1 MHFHSYRHNDLH
13 ININFIRHR
22 ITGALCA
29 IYQKT
34 CTIKTVLKNLL
45 VINLADLS
53 LSDMR
58 TNYCM
63 VSPLLCIIA
72 WKYSVFL
79 ANLLYFILPNYVED
93 LFKSVPRFELICT
106 SCICSSWQNAKH
118 SSYMIG
124 CHRNRLLLSFSMNN
138 FISDVSWISDSGYS

>member
-1 MHFHSYRHNDLH
+1 MQ
-13 ININFIRHR
+13 NIRKL
-22 ITGALCA
+22 A
-29 IYQKT
+29 
-34 CTIKTVLKNLL
+34 IKTVLKILL
-45 VINLADLS
+45 VISLADLS

-63 VSPLLCIIA
+63 VSPLLFIIA

-106 SCICSSWQNAKH
+106 VLPVYVLPDKMLNIQA
-118 SSYMIG
+118 I
-124 CHRNRLLLSFSMNN
+124 
-138 FISDVSWISDSGYS
+138 